1 MAQMFFEKL
10 NGLYPQVQFKFEF
23 SETSAIFLDIEI
35 SLNRET
41 KKIETKI
48 YVKPSNKQTFLNYRS
63 NHPPHVFKSLI
74 YSEALRAVM
83 ICSQKEWAIEYLTH
97 LREKFLAQEYPE
109 YLINEQF
116 LKALEVDRKDLLFR
130 QNSQKRKKK
139 RILCP
144 LVTTYNTSNP
154 PFALWIREELP
165 VLHQSGKM
173 AEILPHISTVTRQA
187 KNISQIAVRSKHWS
201 TDKGPGNRNGNRVT
215 VPPRPAGISF
225 ALSHLV

>member
-1 MAQMFFEKL
+1 MVERQFLNSPRDIVFDETKGIMSKPVDHPVFASVKDMAEDWSRFIDDVLVLFRGNEKMAQMFFEKL
-10 NGLYPQVQFKFEF
+10 NSLYPQVQFKFEF

-139 RILCP
+139 RI
-144 LVTTYNTSNP
+144 
-154 PFALWIREELP
+154 
-165 VLHQSGKM
+165 
-173 AEILPHISTVTRQA
+173 
-187 KNISQIAVRSKHWS
+187 
-201 TDKGPGNRNGNRVT
+201 
-215 VPPRPAGISF
+215 
-225 ALSHLV
+225 